1 MKVYCCHEC
10 GTEIEPNSDLC
21 QECCDDAEF
30 RRDAMDILKEARES
44 E

>member
-1 MKVYCCHEC
+1 MKVYACREC
-10 GTEIEPNSDLC
+10 GTPIQPNSDLC
-21 QECCDDAEF
+21 QECDDAEF